1 MKKTLIALAVAASAA
16 VSGSAMAWTAN
27 GIGGSVS
34 LGGQLT
40 PQDNVTPWEV
50 KVGDSVAN
58 LNAPIKKGQNK
69 VSINV
74 VNTIPV
80 LGIRTV
86 QKTPFVA
93 DVGIT
98 PQIDYGTAVD
108 VDAFNASKAPLKL
121 DVKDKN
127 DQKIGVLTSN
137 ITVGSMVSLASS
149 LSYDNGPVSAE
160 NIGDIFLGGVP
171 KSGNKV
177 LGDRGLADKIIAD
190 ISANYTDQ
198 GRAETSPEPVN
209 IPSHKGA
216 KISGYYA
223 SGLMSGESIAITL
236 DAPVQGNDVINWKA
250 TLPVVV
256 SYQ

>member
-58 LNAPIKKGQNK
+58 LNAVVKKGQNK
-69 VSINV
+69 VSFNV
-74 VNTIPV
+74 VNPIPV
-80 LGIRTV
+80 LGIRTA
-86 QKTPFVA
+86 QKIPFVA
-93 DVGIT
+93 AAGIT
-98 PQIDYGTAVD
+98 PQINYGTAVD
-108 VDAFNASKAPLKL
+108 VDAFHASKAPLKL

-127 DQKIGVLTSN
+127 DQKIGFLTSKL
-137 ITVGSMVSLASS
+137 TVGSMVSLASHS
-149 LSYDNGPVSAE
+149 SYDNGPVSASTV
-160 NIGDIFLGGVP
+160 GDVFFGGVP
-171 KSGNKV
+171 KSSDEV
-177 LGDRGLADKIIAD
+177 LEDRGLAGKIITD

-198 GRAETSPEPVN
+198 GQAETNPQRVS
-209 IPSHKGA
+209 IIAHKGA
-216 KISGYYA
+216 TVSGYYA
-223 SGLMSGESIAITL
+223 SGLVSGESIAITL